1 VQFVFDRTAS
11 AGFSSGQYLAVSLS
25 AANDQLGGRPD
36 DLGDDIVKALADL
49 FPAAGH
55 AQVTD
60 VLVTRERGA
69 TFAARPGTGSLRRRP
84 PTAFPGLVLAGA
96 WTDTGWPAT
105 MEGAVRSGAAAAR
118 VALAST
124 GALRTLPEEVA

>member
-36 DLGDDIVKALADL
+36 DLGEDIVKALADL

-84 PTAFPGLVLAGA
+84 QTAFPGLVLAGA